1 VGGYCF
7 GGAVGFEIARLVE
20 SREGKAP
27 HLVVIDGMFPNLV
40 RYRLKYLIGFLQRE
54 TPASLCRRFLKKIAV
69 FYNRLKRF
77 VKRERT
83 NMKSEAEDT
92 LELSILP
99 GQLQDMAKENYR
111 ALRDYT
117 PKKYQGSMTLI
128 TTSSIY
134 SEIDPFT
141 GWDRIVKGE
150 IQTNRIDAG
159 HGSIME
165 EPKIME
171 VGKSISVH
179 LRKING

>member
-1 VGGYCF
+1 
-7 GGAVGFEIARLVE
+7 
-20 SREGKAP
+20 
-27 HLVVIDGMFPNLV
+27 
-40 RYRLKYLIGFLQRE
+40 
-54 TPASLCRRFLKKIAV
+54 
-69 FYNRLKRF
+69 
-77 VKRERT
+77 
-83 NMKSEAEDT
+83 MKSEAEDT